1 MFRSLKATY
10 QGKTGQNNTWGKCG
24 DELKCSFC
32 QKILLD
38 DAQKAVAEYLEK
50 QVLEHT
56 TQCGSFALEVDEIT
70 HVFNMIQFTAFAEF
84 CFKNKT
90 HEVCFCKPLQEG

>member
-1 MFRSLKATY
+1 M
-10 QGKTGQNNTWGKCG
+10 WGKCG

-32 QKILLD
+32 QKILPG

-70 HVFNMIQFTAFAEF
+70 HVFNMIRLQHLLSYVS
-84 CFKNKT
+84 KT
-90 HEVCFCKPLQEG
+90 KHMKYVFVSHYQKDN